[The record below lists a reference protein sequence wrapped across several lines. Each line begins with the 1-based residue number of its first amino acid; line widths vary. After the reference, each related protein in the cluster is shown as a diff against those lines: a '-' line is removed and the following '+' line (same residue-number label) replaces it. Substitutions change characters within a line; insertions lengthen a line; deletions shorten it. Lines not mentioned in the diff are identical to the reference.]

1 MQTES
6 NTSSDCITG
15 FVPFC
20 STTREPVTQNIIII
34 CLLNV

>member
-1 MQTES
+1 RQNLS
-6 NTSSDCITG
+6 LRQIASLG